1 MPLFEGLTICSDLK
15 APAQNNS
22 QGQRWTLVM
31 LLFEGLVMHNN
42 QLNVI
47 QEQLSIELELKT
59 PIVGLHL
66 PKAGWK
72 FVPI

>member
-1 MPLFEGLTICSDLK
+1 MQPS
-15 APAQNNS
+15 
-22 QGQRWTLVM
+22 TLN
-31 LLFEGLVMHNN
+31 L
-42 QLNVI
+42 I

-72 FVPI
+72 FVPVQEIKNTRCMVLGHREKNM